1 MIAIAPDGLAFTM
14 LEAALRG
21 CLLAAFAGLGLSF
34 FRKRSA
40 AVESAVW
47 GGVLAASLAMPLIM
61 AAAPPIFFR
70 QAAPIAEPAVTNESV
85 FALGAAA
92 EAPIT
97 FAPAPGP
104 DPVDWLTLIYVAGAV
119 AGLARLALG
128 FAAGAALRRRSK
140 PARIAARFEVR
151 ESDSVRVPM
160 TFGWPRAFVVLPAS
174 WPFWEER
181 KLEAVL
187 LHEGAHIAR
196 GDFLLNALANFNA
209 AIFWFSP
216 HAWWLKQ
223 RLTDASEQASDDRAL
238 SAFNDRA
245 LYADV
250 LLSFAGRRAGPSAAL
265 PMARGAISSRIERA
279 LDGAR
284 PLTATLGLKTGL
296 LLGAALSAAA
306 FFAAGVSL
314 AEAPPKAPAAV
325 DLRPATPP
333 SPPAPA
339 AAPRPAAVPS
349 PAAAP
354 EPWDAPTAPEP
365 PSSPDPFDS
374 DDTDN
379 IDNALEGASHKANC
393 ADCAEKEAHEA
404 WTKDYE
410 REHSMTWTSS
420 ASDDPY
426 STINL
431 RDDRV
436 EFVNNNKRYVI
447 DDEETCDKVREIY
460 EPVSELGE
468 EQAEIGE
475 EQSRLGERMSKLGA
489 LRKESLI
496 EASAVKARIR
506 EKMAEISAIVAKNQ
520 LTQDELGEI
529 QGRLGDLQG
538 DLGELQ
544 GEVAERH
551 AEHAGDH
558 AELAAEMSALD
569 AQQAELGHRQAH
581 AARKANEKVR
591 KLIGQ
596 ALADG
601 RAREV
606 R

>member
-21 CLLAAFAGLGLSF
+21 CLLAALAGLGLSF

-70 QAAPIAEPAVTNESV
+70 QAAPIAEPAVTSESV

-104 DPVDWLTLIYVAGAV
+104 DPVDWLTIIYVAGAV

-174 WPFWEER
+174 WPFWDER

-196 GDFLLNALANFNA
+196 GDFLLNALANLNA

-238 SAFNDRA
+238 SAFKDGA
-245 LYADV
+245 LYADI

-265 PMARGAISSRIERA
+265 PMARGAISARIERA

-284 PLTATLGLKTGL
+284 PLTATLGLKAGL
-296 LLGAALSAAA
+296 ILGAALSAAA

-333 SPPAPA
+333 SPPEPA
-339 AAPRPAAVPS
+339 AAPKPVAAPS

-365 PSSPDPFDS
+365 PSEPDPSDHEATDS
-374 DDTDN
+374 VDS
-379 IDNALEGASHKANC
+379 ALEGSSHITTCTNC
-393 ADCAEKEAHEA
+393 AAKKAHYA
-404 WTKDYE
+404 WTKDHE
-410 REHSMTWTSS
+410 RDHSMTWTSS
-420 ASDDPY
+420 ASGDPY
-426 STINL
+426 SFIKL
-431 RDDRV
+431 RDGRI
-436 EFVNNNKRYVI
+436 EFVKNDRRYKI
-447 DDEETCDKVREIY
+447 DDEDTCNEAREIY
-460 EPVSELGE
+460 EPVNELGE
-468 EQAEIGE
+468 EQSEIGE

-489 LRKESLI
+489 LRSEAVIES
-496 EASAVKARIR
+496 SAVKARIR
-506 EKMAEISAIVAKNQ
+506 EKMAEISAIIAKNQ
-520 LTQDELGEI
+520 LTQDELGDI
-529 QGRLGDLQG
+529 QGTLGDLQG

-544 GEVAERH
+544 GEFAERY
-551 AEHAGDH
+551 AEHDGDH
-558 AELAAEMSALD
+558 AELAAEMSALA
-569 AQQAELGHRQAH
+569 AQQAALAQRQQY
-581 AARKANEKVR
+581 AARKADEKMR
-591 KLIGQ
+591 KLIEK

-601 RAREV
+601 RAKEV